1 LGPNGFTDPRTITLR
16 FVDTRVDRP
25 RWRFNLSHRIN
36 QRLQAGLEFN
46 AAASEVVPTANWVVV
61 PETPE
66 LPMVSVGTSSDRIFS
81 PAGTQAFFVTVGKS
95 IPKANVAP
103 YFSVFYSEWERRII
117 FPAGINVQLS
127 DRVDFLPM
135 TDGRNG
141 HAMLTYRR
149 ERSNISL
156 LLIRMR
162 DPGLG
167 MGWSY

>member
-1 LGPNGFTDPRTITLR
+1 MGPNGFTDPRTITLR

-25 RWRFNLSHRIN
+25 RWRINLSHRIN

-95 IPKANVAP
+95 IPKAKVAP

-156 LLIRMR
+156 LLIRLR

>member
-1 LGPNGFTDPRTITLR
+1 MA
-16 FVDTRVDRP
+16 RP
-25 RWRFNLSHRIN
+25 NLSHRIN

-95 IPKANVAP
+95 IPKAKVAP